1 MSKILSYNNKTTKT
15 SSEDWIAVE
24 PYSDDDIRQIKDP
37 NGGLSRNPR
46 TAIPSPFAQLDL
58 VKNAFEHLQP
68 TPQGMVGIASEQI
81 MVSNALDVAQLF
93 FEYENH
99 RDQLHI
105 VRWNKTAELERLKA
119 SPEHRLYG
127 ETLELFLQADRVYNF
142 AQLQD
147 WYILLL
153 NNQVIGGTSPCSFTM
168 AAPNV
173 GVVESVNVEP
183 NVKLF
188 GQVRDL

>member
-127 ETLELFLQADRVYNF
+127 ETLELFLQCKKIP
-142 AQLQD
+142 L
-147 WYILLL
+147 
-153 NNQVIGGTSPCSFTM
+153 VITAFLISLHETLCHRQNLHGFLPTETM
-168 AAPNV
+168 HVLP
-173 GVVESVNVEP
+173 
-183 NVKLF
+183 
-188 GQVRDL
+188 QI